1 MFAVAVLSMLV
12 IGAVEWASGHEV
24 SMFIF
29 YAAPILVTVTFY
41 DGKVALLMAIM
52 CGITWWWVDVLAT
65 HTYPYLWIAVWE
77 PTVRFAFFA
86 FVALAGAKLK
96 QQHDVVRSR
105 VALLEHSQRLERE
118 IVAISEDERR
128 RIGQDLHDGIC
139 QYLAGIGCA
148 AATLQT
154 QLLRKGLHSEANS
167 AEELAEL
174 LREGVVQTRDLARGL
189 VPVEMD
195 ESGLLAALEQL
206 TRSVA
211 QLQNIDCAF
220 VPADDVPICDTET
233 GTHLYRITQEAIS
246 NAARHGGAQRIRVYL
261 GRSPRGA
268 ELRITDSGSGVT
280 PGAGGHQG
288 MGLRIMMYRARS
300 IGGELTV
307 SRAAEGGTE
316 VACTWRED
324 LLTESYEQAA

>member
-1 MFAVAVLSMLV
+1 MFALAIVSMLV
-12 IGAVEWASGHEV
+12 VGTVDWASGHEV

-29 YAAPILVTVTFY
+29 YAIPILITVSYY
-41 DGKVALLMAIM
+41 DNKRACLMAIM

-65 HTYPYLWIAVWE
+65 HTYPNLWIAMWE
-77 PTVRFAFFA
+77 PSVRFAFFA
-86 FVALAGAKLK
+86 FVALMGSRLK

-105 VALLEHSQRLERE
+105 VVLLEHSQRLERE

-154 QLLRKGLHSEANS
+154 KLLRKGLQSEADS

-174 LREGVVQTRDLARGL
+174 LKEGVVQTRDLARGL
-189 VPVEMD
+189 VPVQMD
-195 ESGLLAALEQL
+195 EAGLLAALEQL
-206 TRSVA
+206 ARSVS
-211 QLQNIDCAF
+211 QLQNVDCA
-220 VPADDVPICDTET
+220 VVRGAEIPICNTET

-246 NAARHGGAQRIRVYL
+246 NAARHGGAQCIRVYL
-261 GRSPRGA
+261 GRSPLGG
-268 ELRITDSGSGVT
+268 ELRISDDGSGISQ
-280 PGAGGHQG
+280 GADDHRG

-300 IGGELTV
+300 IDGDLTV
-307 SRAAEGGTE
+307 NRGAEGGTE
-316 VACTWRED
+316 VACTWRENF
-324 LLTESYEQAA
+324 EAERHEQAA